1 MKTILTNLDSSLLE
15 EVSYDNQD
23 EVLEIKFLH
32 SEAIYVY
39 QNVDEKDFEDLRNA
53 DSLGSHFAKNIR
65 NGYEFEKREVEE
77 IPGFEG
83 TLEQLDNLTIRPS
96 NEDK

>member
-15 EVSYDNQD
+15 EISFDNKD
-23 EVLEIKFLH
+23 EVLEVKFLH

-39 QNVDEKDFEDLRNA
+39 QNVDEKDFEELRNA

-65 NGYEFEKREVEE
+65 NGYEFEKQDP
-77 IPGFEG
+77 IKN
-83 TLEQLDNLTIRPS
+83 DI
-96 NEDK
+96 

>member
-15 EVSYDNQD
+15 EVSYDNKD
-23 EVLEIKFLH
+23 EVLEVKFLH

-39 QNVDEKDFEDLRNA
+39 QHVDERDFEEFRSA

-65 NGYEFEKREVEE
+65 NGYEFEKQD
-77 IPGFEG
+77 I
-83 TLEQLDNLTIRPS
+83 TKDDI
-96 NEDK
+96 